1 MARKTILRAALGAV
15 ATAALSATAVGGMAA
30 SASAAGTSD
39 AEAKALHGC
48 PSGAVCIYDD
58 AGWEAKQPEHMYW
71 SYGPHKFYEE
81 YGTHAMV
88 NNQTGGATMTLC
100 YGADGTNCIDTRSA
114 PAIEFPNLTPF
125 NSVKLAA

>member
-1 MARKTILRAALGAV
+1 MARKRILRAGMCAV

-30 SASAAGTSD
+30 SASATGTSD

-58 AGWEAKQPEHMYW
+58 AAWEAKQPEHMYW
-71 SYGPHKFYEE
+71 SYGPHKLYDE
-81 YGTHAMV
+81 YGTHALV

-100 YGADGTNCIDTRSA
+100 EGADGTNCIDPRPA
-114 PAIEFPNLTPF
+114 PATEFPDLTRF